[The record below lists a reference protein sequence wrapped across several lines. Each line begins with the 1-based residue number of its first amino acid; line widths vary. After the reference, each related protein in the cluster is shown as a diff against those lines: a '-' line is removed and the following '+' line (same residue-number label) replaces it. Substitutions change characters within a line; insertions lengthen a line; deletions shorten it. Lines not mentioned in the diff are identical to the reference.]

1 MEIKRAIFGHLRDLM
16 DLNKKKA
23 ARNLRRGVEERE
35 MKNEK
40 GFRLSRPV
48 QNCLPLCLLTVI
60 FRSFNKKTYSAGV
73 SRNANIRR
81 QSNRNPMS
89 AILYSLSHRDGTL

>member
-16 DLNKKKA
+16 DLNKKA

>member
-16 DLNKKKA
+16 DLNKKA

-40 GFRLSRPV
+40 G
-48 QNCLPLCLLTVI
+48 LPPHATCAKLPATVL
-60 FRSFNKKTYSAGV
+60 V
-73 SRNANIRR
+73 
-81 QSNRNPMS
+81 NRYFPF
-89 AILYSLSHRDGTL
+89 I